1 MKRISVVAPMYNEKD
16 SIPTLADTMTR
27 LSRRLEP
34 RYELEV
40 ILVDDGSRDGTT
52 EEARKYFASL
62 PRVILLQHGR
72 NKGPGAAVRTGFA
85 SATGDIICTIDS
97 DCTFDPLKIPK
108 MLDILETRKVDIV
121 TASPYHPQ
129 GGVENVPPWRLL
141 LSRGASVLYRRICSC
156 KLYTYTSFMRV
167 YRRQVID
174 TVSFE
179 GDGFAAFTEILL
191 RAAHQGYKVA
201 ELPEVLKSRASGASK
216 MKVAYTI
223 RTHMTLM
230 LQALWWRV
238 SDRKAASIALARP
251 SAGKS

>member
-1 MKRISVVAPMYNEKD
+1 MYNEKD
-16 SIPTLADTMTR
+16 SIPTLAATMSR
-27 LSRRLEP
+27 LGERMAP

-40 ILVDDGSRDGTT
+40 VLVDDGSRDGTS
-52 EEARKYFASL
+52 EEAAKWFASV
-62 PRVILLQHGR
+62 PRVILLRHDR
-72 NKGPGAAVRTGFA
+72 NRGPGAAVRTGFA
-85 SATGDIICTIDS
+85 KATGEIICTIDS
-97 DCTFDPLKIPK
+97 DCTFDPLKIPR
-108 MLDILETRKVDIV
+108 MLELLESKKVDIV

-174 TVSFE
+174 TVTFQ
-179 GDGFAAFTEILL
+179 GNGFAAFTEILL

-201 ELPEVLKSRASGASK
+201 ELPEVLKSRASGTSK

-223 RTHMTLM
+223 RTHMKLM
-230 LQALWWRV
+230 LQALWWRI
-238 SDRKAASIALARP
+238 SDRKPGPVALAGH
-251 SAGKS
+251 SAGSS

>member
-1 MKRISVVAPMYNEKD
+1 MYNEKD
-16 SIPTLADTMTR
+16 SIPMLAETLGRLGER
-27 LSRRLEP
+27 LSS
-34 RYELEV
+34 RYELEIV
-40 ILVDDGSRDGTT
+40 LVDDGSHDGTT

-72 NKGPGAAVRTGFA
+72 NRGPGAAIRTGFA
-85 SATGDIICTIDS
+85 KATGDIVCTIDS
-97 DCTFDPLKIPK
+97 DCTFDPLRIPR
-108 MLDILETRKVDIV
+108 MLELMDARQVDIV

-167 YRRQVID
+167 YRRRVID

-191 RAAHQGYKVA
+191 RAAHQGYRVA

-216 MKVAYTI
+216 MKVMYTV
-223 RTHMTLM
+223 RTHMLLM
-230 LQALWWRV
+230 LRALWWRL
-238 SDRKAASIALARP
+238 SDRKTGAVALAKH
-251 SAGKS
+251 SAGSS